1 MDLAELIKTRKFLEE
16 ISNSVHVAIYRRCP
30 ALSPGEREDLE
41 QEVLL
46 KIWKMADH
54 GKKIT
59 HLKSYLWKIVY
70 TTALDIMEERMKEIS
85 LEEALASSPSFA
97 DWPDEL
103 TDIAASME
111 KEDLKRH
118 LETVIDS
125 LPENRRTVLKLH
137 LSGMDLDETAEFLR
151 WTHHKVRHLFY
162 RGLADLRKRLQDGT
176 ASHMK
181 EAKLY
186 AGGTHAG
193 SKVFKKAV
201 S

>member
-1 MDLAELIKTRKFLEE
+1 MELSELIKTRRFLEE

-30 ALSPGEREDLE
+30 ALSPGEREDLV

-54 GKKIT
+54 GKKIV
-59 HLKSYLWKIVY
+59 HLQSYLWKIVY

-85 LEEALASSPSFA
+85 LEEVMESSSSFTALT
-97 DWPDEL
+97 DEL
-103 TDIAASME
+103 TDFAASME
-111 KEDLKRH
+111 REDLRRH

-137 LSGMDLDETAEFLR
+137 LTGMDLDETAEFLR

-176 ASHMK
+176 SSHQK

-193 SKVFKKAV
+193 SKLFKKTV